1 MYNIYKT
8 FLFAIYEPF
17 CTIFT
22 FSQKHIYKNIFC
34 LQVFTKT
41 FFTYKFVTKHV
52 FQKKQIYTANSQMP
66 RFSCNIG
73 FIFSSFYS
81 HKAQCQFH

>member
-8 FLFAIYEPF
+8 FLFAMYEPL
-17 CTIFT
+17 CTIFTFSQKT

-41 FFTYKFVTKHV
+41 IFTYKFVTKTCLLQNM
-52 FQKKQIYTANSQMP
+52 FFRKANLQSK
-66 RFSCNIG
+66 FTNTT
-73 FIFSSFYS
+73 IFL
-81 HKAQCQFH
+81 